1 MSSTPID
8 PQLAALAEEANVVIG
23 WQDAEGMPQRVQVD
37 TLRTV
42 LAAFGVPA
50 DTQADIRD
58 SRERLR
64 MARESDQLPPL
75 LTVEVGGRIAV
86 PSARM
91 DRSWRLKA
99 SYGADLEEAEG
110 SLPAGKGG
118 LTAPDKPGYYTLA
131 LGAEEVTV
139 AVAPRRAFGVANL
152 TRGRP
157 RPWGIGVQ
165 MGALRRAGDGGLGDF
180 TALAQ
185 MARAA
190 RGQGADA
197 MAISPVHA
205 MFAASPERYSPYAPS
220 SRLFLNALHVDPGAA
235 CGPDVLRSLIASH
248 ELAEEMAALESED
261 LVDWPRAA
269 RVRHTLLRSVF
280 EWASTDIALGQ
291 ALEAFRSA
299 EGEPLERHARFEA
312 LQAHFHREAR
322 PGGWQAW
329 PGEFHDPAS
338 PAVTAFARD
347 HAREVAFHAFCQYLA
362 RQGLDDAQR
371 AAIDAG
377 MSIGVIA
384 DLAVGTDGGGSQAWS
399 HHREMV
405 HGLSVGAPPDALNRL
420 GQDWGL
426 TTYSPLALQ
435 SEGFAGF
442 IGLLRAA
449 LRSAGGVRIDH
460 VLGLRRLWMV
470 PHGAAATEGAYVR
483 YPLEDMLRLVALES
497 HLHRAIVIGEDL
509 GTVPSDFRSRIA
521 GTGVMGL
528 RVLWFER
535 ATDGGFI
542 APSYWSESAVATTG
556 THDVATV
563 SGWWGGNDIR
573 QREMAGLGD
582 PVNDE
587 HAQRSRERGA
597 LWRSMCA
604 SGAARDEWAPPPP
617 EDTWPVCLAA
627 VAHVAR
633 APAPLAMFP
642 IEDILAL
649 PDQPN
654 LPGPTD
660 ATHPNWRRRLPGD
673 AAMVFAEPIAQATCA
688 AAARSRRGG

>member
-8 PQLAALAEEANVVIG
+8 PQMAALAEEANVVIG
-23 WQDAEGMPQRVQVD
+23 WQDVEGLPQRVQVD

-50 DTQADIRD
+50 DTEADIRD

-64 MARESDQLPPL
+64 AARESDRLPPL
-75 LTVEVGGRIAV
+75 FTVEVGGRIAV
-86 PSARM
+86 RSAPH
-91 DRSWRLKA
+91 DRSWRITG
-99 SYGADLEEAEG
+99 SYGHDLHDAEG

-118 LTAPDKPGYYTLA
+118 LTAPDRPGYYTLT
-131 LGAEEVTV
+131 LGSEQVTV
-139 AVAPRRAFGVANL
+139 AVAPRRAFGVADL

-165 MGALRRAGDGGLGDF
+165 MGSLRRDGGGGLGDF

-185 MARAA
+185 MAVAA
-190 RGQGADA
+190 QGQGADA

-205 MFAASPERYSPYAPS
+205 MFAAAPERYSPYAPS
-220 SRLFLNALHVDPGAA
+220 SRLFLNALHVDPAVA
-235 CGPDVLRSLIASH
+235 CGPDVWQSLIAKHDLSS
-248 ELAEEMAALESED
+248 EMAALEAEN
-261 LVDWPRAA
+261 LIDWPRAA
-269 RVRHTLLRSVF
+269 RVRNTLLRSVF
-280 EWASTDIALGQ
+280 DWAVTDADSIQ
-291 ALEAFRSA
+291 ALEAFRRA

-312 LQAHFHREAR
+312 LQAHFHREGR

-329 PGEFHDPAS
+329 PQAFHDPSS
-338 PAVTAFARD
+338 PAVGAFARD
-347 HAREVAFHAFCQYLA
+347 NEREVAFHAFCQYLA
-362 RQGLDDAQR
+362 RRGLNDAQR

-377 MSIGVIA
+377 MSIGLIA

-399 HHREMV
+399 HQREMI

-426 TTYSPLALQ
+426 TTFSPLALQ

-470 PHGAAATEGAYVR
+470 PHGAAPTDGAYVR

-521 GTGVMGL
+521 GTGVMGI

-535 ATDGGFI
+535 AADGGFI
-542 APSYWSESAVATTG
+542 APSNWSESAVATTG

-563 SGWWGGNDIR
+563 SGWWGGNDIH
-573 QREMAGLGD
+573 QRELAGLGH

-587 HAQRSRERGA
+587 RAQRARERSA

-604 SGAARDEWAPPPP
+604 SGAAQDEWAPPPP
-617 EDTWPVCLAA
+617 EDTWPVAIAA
-627 VAHVAR
+627 AAHVSR
-633 APAPLAMFP
+633 APAPLAMLP

-673 AAMVFAEPIAQATCA
+673 AAALFAEPIAQATCA
-688 AAARSRRGG
+688 AAARSRQGT